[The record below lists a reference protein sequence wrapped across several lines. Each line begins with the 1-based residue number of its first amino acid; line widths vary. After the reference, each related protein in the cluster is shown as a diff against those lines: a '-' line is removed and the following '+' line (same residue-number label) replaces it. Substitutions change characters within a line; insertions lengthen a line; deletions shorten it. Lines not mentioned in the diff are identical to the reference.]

1 MCPLRRLE
9 LFCDGRCLSFRWSF
23 ACNYGNHAAPSAITH
38 RRSCFAESFATT
50 VSISFG
56 SCPPRVGSDST
67 GLRRG
72 GTSSGTP
79 PPPPPASI
87 IVSVTPQTGTV
98 LLGGTLSFTA
108 TVQNTSDTTVTW
120 KVGGIS
126 GGSAQVGTITADGVY
141 MAPADLP
148 QGGTVQVTATSHA
161 DSSKSGAAA
170 VTLHSD
176 ITVAISPGTANVE
189 LGSVQAFHAS
199 ISSGG
204 IPDTTIRWSLAGASC
219 PTACG
224 SIDNNGNYTAPQ
236 TIPSSALVTVTAT
249 SVADPSKQNSAS
261 ITVTSNFTLQ
271 LAAPSSV
278 STSATVAL
286 VATLTVVRG
295 SNPKNGLVW
304 NLSGTGWSGVAFWKS
319 PTH

>member
-1 MCPLRRLE
+1 
-9 LFCDGRCLSFRWSF
+9 
-23 ACNYGNHAAPSAITH
+23 
-38 RRSCFAESFATT
+38 
-50 VSISFG
+50 
-56 SCPPRVGSDST
+56 
-67 GLRRG
+67 
-72 GTSSGTP
+72 
-79 PPPPPASI
+79 
-87 IVSVTPQTGTV
+87 
-98 LLGGTLSFTA
+98 
-108 TVQNTSDTTVTW
+108 
-120 KVGGIS
+120 
-126 GGSAQVGTITADGVY
+126 

-204 IPDTTIRWSLAGASC
+204 IPDTTIRWRLAGASC